1 MSIPQPSHGRSHQEV
16 EAGAEAGAEPWDG
29 CGAAAIR
36 RDFGAGGALFGGQSL
51 ANLHAAPGA
60 SFSAISMDPVCE
72 TRRHLRIVR
81 FWLLAVAGLI
91 FVMVLVGGATRVTE
105 SGLAIVE
112 WQPVTG
118 MLPPLSRSDW
128 QREFEKYQAI
138 PQYRLLNR
146 GMSLEEFKTIYWW
159 EWTHRLLGRLI
170 GAVFLLPLL
179 FFLWRGWIGRGLRS
193 RLWLIFAL
201 GAAQGAIGWWMV
213 ASGLA
218 ERTEVSLYRLA
229 THLILACILFAVS
242 VWTAQRIV
250 PGAPATV
257 PARGRAAALVLLM
270 LVLLQ
275 IYFGALLAGLRGG
288 LIYNTWPLIDGVFVP
303 PASQLFSLEPFW
315 RNWFENILTVQFAHR
330 MTAYALCLLAAAHL
344 ADVGRSVGL
353 GPAFTSAL
361 ALAIGTGAQASL
373 GVLAL
378 LHQVPPPLALLHQA
392 TAIIVLALA
401 VVHAERLTAARTHA
415 GIRMAALPSAS

>member
-1 MSIPQPSHGRSHQEV
+1 
-16 EAGAEAGAEPWDG
+16 
-29 CGAAAIR
+29 
-36 RDFGAGGALFGGQSL
+36 LFGGQSL
-51 ANLHAAPGA
+51 ANFAAA
-60 SFSAISMDPVCE
+60 SAATFRAISMDPISE
-72 TRRHLRIVR
+72 TRHLRIVR
-81 FWLLAVAGLI
+81 IWLLAVAGLI

-105 SGLAIVE
+105 SGLSIVE

-118 MLPPLSRSDW
+118 TLPPLSQSEW

-146 GMSLEEFKTIYWW
+146 GMSLTEFQTIYWW

-170 GAVFLLPLL
+170 GAVFLLPFL
-179 FFLWRGWIGRGLRS
+179 FFLWRGWIGHGLRS

-218 ERTEVSLYRLA
+218 ERTEVSPYRLA
-229 THLILACILFAVS
+229 THLILACVIFTASLWS
-242 VWTAQRIV
+242 AQRIV
-250 PGAPATV
+250 PGAPAT
-257 PARGRAAALVLLM
+257 ATTRGRATALVLLV

-288 LIYNTWPLIDGVFVP
+288 LVYNTWPLIDGAFVP
-303 PASQLFSLEPFW
+303 PQSQLFSLEPFW

-330 MTAYALCLLAAAHL
+330 MTAYALCLLAVLHL
-344 ADVGRSVGL
+344 ADVGRSVG
-353 GPAFTSAL
+353 GPALRSAL
-361 ALAIGTGAQASL
+361 ALATGVGAQASL
-373 GVLAL
+373 GVLTL

-392 TAIIVLALA
+392 VAIIVLALA
-401 VVHAERLTAARTHA
+401 VVHAERLTAARA
-415 GIRMAALPSAS
+415 GAGVRMAALPSAP

>member
-1 MSIPQPSHGRSHQEV
+1 
-16 EAGAEAGAEPWDG
+16 
-29 CGAAAIR
+29 
-36 RDFGAGGALFGGQSL
+36 
-51 ANLHAAPGA
+51 
-60 SFSAISMDPVCE
+60 MDPISE
-72 TRRHLRIVR
+72 TRHLRMVR
-81 FWLLAVAGLI
+81 IWLLAVAGLI

-118 MLPPLSRSDW
+118 TLPPLSPSGW

-146 GMSLEEFKTIYWW
+146 GMSLTEFKTIYWW

-170 GAVFLLPLL
+170 GAVFLLPFLL
-179 FFLWRGWIGRGLRS
+179 FLWRGWIGQGLRS

-218 ERTEVSLYRLA
+218 ERTEVSPYRLA
-229 THLILACILFAVS
+229 THLILACVIFAAS
-242 VWTAQRIV
+242 LWTAQRLIAGPGIV
-250 PGAPATV
+250 ASARVRATAIV
-257 PARGRAAALVLLM
+257 VLV

-275 IYFGALLAGLRGG
+275 MYFGALLAGLRGG
-288 LIYNTWPLIDGVFVP
+288 LVYNTWPLIDGAFVP

-315 RNWFENILTVQFAHR
+315 RNWFENVLTVQFAHR
-330 MTAYALCLLAAAHL
+330 MTAYALCLLAVLHL

-353 GPAFTSAL
+353 GPAFGSAL
-361 ALAIGTGAQASL
+361 ALAIGVGVQASL
-373 GVLAL
+373 GVLTL

-392 TAIIVLALA
+392 MAIIVLALA
-401 VVHAERLTAARTHA
+401 VVHAERLTAARA
-415 GIRMAALPSAS
+415 GAGVRMAALPSAP

>member
-1 MSIPQPSHGRSHQEV
+1 
-16 EAGAEAGAEPWDG
+16 
-29 CGAAAIR
+29 
-36 RDFGAGGALFGGQSL
+36 LFGGQSL
-51 ANLHAAPGA
+51 ANFAAAPVA
-60 SFSAISMDPVCE
+60 WFRAISMDPISE
-72 TRRHLRIVR
+72 TRHLRMVR
-81 FWLLAVAGLI
+81 IWLLAVAGLI

-118 MLPPLSRSDW
+118 TLPPLSPSGW

-146 GMSLEEFKTIYWW
+146 GMSLTEFKTIYWW

-170 GAVFLLPLL
+170 GAVFLLPFLL
-179 FFLWRGWIGRGLRS
+179 FLWRGWIGQGLRS

-218 ERTEVSLYRLA
+218 ERTEVSPYRLA
-229 THLILACILFAVS
+229 THLILACVIFTASL
-242 VWTAQRIV
+242 WTAQRLIA
-250 PGAPATV
+250 GPAV
-257 PARGRAAALVLLM
+257 VASARVRATALVVLV

-275 IYFGALLAGLRGG
+275 MYFGALLAGLRGG
-288 LIYNTWPLIDGVFVP
+288 LVYNTWPLIDGAFVP
-303 PASQLFSLEPFW
+303 PASQLFGLEPFW
-315 RNWFENILTVQFAHR
+315 RNWFENVLTVQFAHR
-330 MTAYALCLLAAAHL
+330 MTAYALCLLAVLHL

-353 GPAFTSAL
+353 GPAFGSAL
-361 ALAIGTGAQASL
+361 ALATGVGVQASL
-373 GVLAL
+373 GVLTL

-392 TAIIVLALA
+392 MAIIVLALA
-401 VVHAERLTAARTHA
+401 VVHAERLTAARA
-415 GIRMAALPSAS
+415 GAGVRMAALPSAP

>member
-1 MSIPQPSHGRSHQEV
+1 
-16 EAGAEAGAEPWDG
+16 
-29 CGAAAIR
+29 
-36 RDFGAGGALFGGQSL
+36 LFGKQSL
-51 ANLHAAPGA
+51 ANFAVAPAAW
-60 SFSAISMDPVCE
+60 FRAISMDPISE
-72 TRRHLRIVR
+72 TRHLRIVR
-81 FWLLAVAGLI
+81 IWLLAIAGLI

-105 SGLAIVE
+105 SGLSIVE

-118 MLPPLSRSDW
+118 TLPPLSQSEW

-146 GMSLEEFKTIYWW
+146 GMSLTEFQTIYWW

-170 GAVFLLPLL
+170 GAVFLLPFL
-179 FFLWRGWIGRGLRS
+179 FFLWRGWIGHGLRS

-218 ERTEVSLYRLA
+218 ERTEVSPYRLA
-229 THLILACILFAVS
+229 THLILACVIFTASL
-242 VWTAQRIV
+242 WTAQRIV
-250 PGAPATV
+250 PGAPAT
-257 PARGRAAALVLLM
+257 ATTRGRATALVLLV

-288 LIYNTWPLIDGVFVP
+288 LVYNTWPLIDGAFVP
-303 PASQLFSLEPFW
+303 PQSQLFSLEPFW

-330 MTAYALCLLAAAHL
+330 MTAYALCLLAVLHL
-344 ADVGRSVGL
+344 ADVGRSVG
-353 GPAFTSAL
+353 GPAFRSAL
-361 ALAIGTGAQASL
+361 ALATGVGAQASL
-373 GVLAL
+373 GVLTL

-392 TAIIVLALA
+392 VAIIVLALA
-401 VVHAERLTAARTHA
+401 VVHAERLTAARA
-415 GIRMAALPSAS
+415 GAGVRMAALPSAP

>member
-1 MSIPQPSHGRSHQEV
+1 
-16 EAGAEAGAEPWDG
+16 
-29 CGAAAIR
+29 
-36 RDFGAGGALFGGQSL
+36 LFGGQSL
-51 ANLHAAPGA
+51 ANFAAAPTA
-60 SFSAISMDPVCE
+60 AFRAISMDPISE
-72 TRRHLRIVR
+72 TRHLRIVR
-81 FWLLAVAGLI
+81 IWLLAIAGLV

-105 SGLAIVE
+105 SGLSIVE

-118 MLPPLSRSDW
+118 TLPPLSQSDW

-146 GMSLEEFKTIYWW
+146 GMTVAEFRTIYWW

-170 GAVFLLPLL
+170 GAVFLFPLL
-179 FFLWRGWIGRGLRS
+179 FFLWRGWIGQGLRS

-218 ERTEVSLYRLA
+218 ERTEVSPYRLA
-229 THLILACILFAVS
+229 THLILACVIFTASL
-242 VWTAQRIV
+242 WTAQRIV
-250 PGAPATV
+250 PGAPATAT
-257 PARGRAAALVLLM
+257 ARGRTTALVLLV

-288 LIYNTWPLIDGVFVP
+288 LVYTTWPLIDGAFVP
-303 PASQLFSLEPFW
+303 PQSQLFSLEPLW

-330 MTAYALCLLAAAHL
+330 MTAYVLWLIAVLHL
-344 ADVGRSVGL
+344 ADVGRSTGL
-353 GPAFTSAL
+353 GRAFRSAL
-361 ALAIGTGAQASL
+361 ALAIGVGAQAGI

-392 TAIIVLALA
+392 VAIIVLGLA
-401 VVHAERLTAARTHA
+401 VAHAERLSAARADA
-415 GIRMAALPSAS
+415 GVRMATLPSAPRA

>member
-1 MSIPQPSHGRSHQEV
+1 
-16 EAGAEAGAEPWDG
+16 
-29 CGAAAIR
+29 
-36 RDFGAGGALFGGQSL
+36 
-51 ANLHAAPGA
+51 
-60 SFSAISMDPVCE
+60 MDPISE
-72 TRRHLRIVR
+72 TRHPRIIR
-81 FWLLAVAGLI
+81 IWLLAIAGLI

-105 SGLAIVE
+105 SGLSIVE
-112 WQPVTG
+112 WQPVAGT
-118 MLPPLSRSDW
+118 LPPLSQSDW

-146 GMSLEEFKTIYWW
+146 GMSLAEFKTIYWW

-170 GAVFLLPLL
+170 GAVFLLPFL
-179 FFLWRGWIGRGLRS
+179 FFLWHGWIGQGLRS

-218 ERTEVSLYRLA
+218 ERTEVSPYRLA
-229 THLILACILFAVS
+229 THLILACVIFTASL
-242 VWTAQRIV
+242 WTAQRIM
-250 PGAPATV
+250 PGAPVAATT
-257 PARGRAAALVLLM
+257 RGRATALVLLA
-270 LVLLQ
+270 LVPLQ

-288 LIYNTWPLIDGVFVP
+288 LVYNTWPLIDGAFVP
-303 PASQLFSLEPFW
+303 PQSQLFSLEPFW

-330 MTAYALCLLAAAHL
+330 MTAYALCLVAVLHL

-353 GPAFTSAL
+353 GPAFRSAL
-361 ALAIGTGAQASL
+361 ALAIGVDAQAAI

-392 TAIIVLALA
+392 VAIIVLALA
-401 VVHAERLTAARTHA
+401 VVHAERLTAARA
-415 GIRMAALPSAS
+415 GAGVRVAALPSAPRA